1 MRGIFVT
8 GTDTNVGKTVVAAA
22 LMLRYRDEVSLR
34 YWKPVQTGI
43 RPSTRSGRPE
53 TLQGRDSGIGIRTPD
68 DRASS
73 DDDTTEVARLS
84 RTSEAQILRC
94 GVRLPDPVSPHLAA
108 QRVGTRITVR
118 DLIAMQREVEH
129 APTPESRIRNPESR
143 PRWVVEGAGGVLVPI
158 NERETMADLMQ
169 ALDLPVVI
177 AARSTLGTINHTC
190 MTIEV
195 LRRRMLRVAGVVMV
209 GEPNDENRLAIERYG
224 AAEVIAQLPRFDP
237 LTPEALEAWARAEFD
252 RSGVL
257 FVGALR

>member
-22 LMLRYRDEVSLR
+22 VLLRYRDEAPVR
-34 YWKPVQTGI
+34 YWKPIQTGI
-43 RPSTRSGRPE
+43 E
-53 TLQGRDSGIGIRTPD
+53 Q
-68 DRASS
+68 
-73 DDDTTEVARLS
+73 DDDTREVVRLS
-84 RTSEAQILRC
+84 RACDNEVLNC
-94 GVRLPDPVSPHLAA
+94 GVRLPGPLSPHLAA
-108 QRVGTRITVR
+108 KRAGTRVTVR
-118 DLIAMQREVEH
+118 DLVEMCKGEASH
-129 APTPESRIRNPESR
+129 PAPPA
-143 PRWVVEGAGGVLVPI
+143 RWIVEGAGGALVPL

-169 ALDLPVVI
+169 ALNLPVLV

-237 LTPEALEAWARAEFD
+237 LTPEALGAWVCSEFD

-257 FVGALR
+257 FVGGLR

>member
-22 LMLRYRDEVSLR
+22 VMRRYRDEAPMR

-43 RPSTRSGRPE
+43 E
-53 TLQGRDSGIGIRTPD
+53 H
-68 DRASS
+68 
-73 DDDTTEVARLS
+73 DDDTREVVRLS
-84 RTSEAQILRC
+84 RAHDEEVLNC
-94 GVRLPDPVSPHLAA
+94 GVRLSGPVSPHLAA
-108 QRVGTRITVR
+108 RRAGTRVTVR
-118 DLIAMQREVEH
+118 GLVEILERE
-129 APTPESRIRNPESR
+129 TSR
-143 PRWVVEGAGGVLVPI
+143 PAHPAPPARWLVEGAGGALVPL
-158 NERETMADLMQ
+158 NERETMADLME
-169 ALDLPVVI
+169 ALDLPVLV

-209 GEPNDENRLAIERYG
+209 GERNDENRLAIERYG
-224 AAEVIAQLPRFDP
+224 AAEVIAQMPHFNP
-237 LTPEALEAWARAEFD
+237 LTPEVLDAWVHAEFD

>member
-22 LMLRYRDEVSLR
+22 VMLRYRNEAPLR

-43 RPSTRSGRPE
+43 R
-53 TLQGRDSGIGIRTPD
+53 DSGFGIRTSD
-68 DRASS
+68 DGASS

-84 RTSEAQILRC
+84 RANEAQILHC

-118 DLIAMQREVEH
+118 EIVAMQRKVAH
-129 APTPESRIRNPESR
+129 APTAESRTPNPESR
-143 PRWVVEGAGGVLVPI
+143 PRWVVEGAGGALVPL
-158 NERETMADLMQ
+158 NERETIADLMQ
-169 ALDLPVVI
+169 ALDLPVLI
-177 AARSTLGTINHTC
+177 AARSALGTINHTC

-224 AAEVIAQLPRFDP
+224 AVEVLAQMPRFDP
-237 LTPEALEAWARAEFD
+237 LTPEALEAWVRAEFD